1 MEWLGGS
8 VSVSRDI
15 AVKMQAKAAFVG
27 SLDSGWKTCLQ
38 DKLTHSPVGRKPV
51 FHGTDLLSVPR
62 IWHLASLR
70 TRDPRETKSEATM
83 SFVMQPRKSHITS
96 VILTNPS
103 VWEDQSK
110 GMNTN
115 RQGSSGPTWEARYR

>member
-1 MEWLGGS
+1 M
-8 VSVSRDI
+8 
-15 AVKMQAKAAFVG
+15 
-27 SLDSGWKTCLQ
+27 Q
-38 DKLTHSPVGRKPV
+38 DKLTHSPVGRRPV

-103 VWEDQSK
+103 VWEDQSR

-115 RQGSSGPTWEARYR
+115 RQGSSGPTWEARYRGGSDSDDDDDDTLENLKISSLYDSRFSKL